1 MKKRL
6 VSILLVLVMVL
17 GMLPTVAFAADTPT
31 SIKSAQEF
39 ADMTAGGNYILTKDI
54 EISTP
59 YTNFSGT
66 FDGNGHTITLK
77 ITANQNYTG
86 LFTSLQG
93 MSGGTTVKN
102 LLLDGTID
110 NTANYNRVAAV
121 AGGAS
126 ALNGPIT
133 VENCKSAVTI
143 TGSGSYIAGIVGYCS
158 NNSSSKGLL
167 QILNC
172 ANTGSV
178 SGKGNVGGIAGNLT
192 GGAHAIQ
199 NCYNTGSVAATGNN
213 VAGIVGW
220 VADGVSITNCYTVG
234 ALPQSGTVSAIANCY
249 QVGSGSAVN
258 CYALEGTATELTTK
272 VTLDDKSAFKT
283 ESEMKSADF
292 AALLG
297 DGFMAKAGSYPTL
310 AWEVPTASKTFHITP
325 AAATLTVLKGSETA
339 YSGTGAEQTVS
350 LPAGTYTYT
359 VSCAGYETKNGDA
372 FTVFREGGE
381 RRRDAFGGYRLFE

>member
-17 GMLPTVAFAADTPT
+17 GMFPTMAAAADAPT
-31 SIKSAQEF
+31 EITSAEAF
-39 ADMTAGGNYILTKDI
+39 ADMTAGGNYILTQDI

-77 ITANQNYTG
+77 ITAKQNYTG

-158 NNSSSKGLL
+158 NNSSSKGIL

-178 SGKGNVGGIAGNLT
+178 SGK
-192 GGAHAIQ
+192 
-199 NCYNTGSVAATGNN
+199 
-213 VAGIVGW
+213 
-220 VADGVSITNCYTVG
+220 
-234 ALPQSGTVSAIANCY
+234 
-249 QVGSGSAVN
+249 
-258 CYALEGTATELTTK
+258 
-272 VTLDDKSAFKT
+272 
-283 ESEMKSADF
+283 
-292 AALLG
+292 
-297 DGFMAKAGSYPTL
+297 
-310 AWEVPTASKTFHITP
+310 
-325 AAATLTVLKGSETA
+325 
-339 YSGTGAEQTVS
+339 
-350 LPAGTYTYT
+350 
-359 VSCAGYETKNGDA
+359 
-372 FTVFREGGE
+372 
-381 RRRDAFGGYRLFE
+381 